1 MSSGKYDVVVVGGGP
16 GGYVAAIRAAQ
27 LGGKVALVEAA
38 DLGGTCTN
46 WGCIPTKA
54 LLRSVECLVEARRAR
69 EFGVI
74 LGSID
79 FSLEVIVKR
88 KDDVVSKLRDGI
100 KYLLDSYG
108 VSLIRGRGRLKN
120 PNTVVVSGA
129 DGSKTEVEGKSIIL
143 ATGSKTRL
151 IPIPGLSDVDV
162 MTNEHDALS
171 PKKIPESLLIIGGGP
186 EGVEFAT
193 IYSNLGSKVVLVEM
207 MSTLLPLEDEEMG
220 VRLERALSAYG
231 VSVYT
236 KSVVKSVRAKDG
248 AVEAVI
254 SSDGGETRVSVERV
268 LLAAGHVP
276 NVEGLGLD
284 EVGVAYTK
292 KGITVNERMETSVK
306 GIYAVG
312 DVVTV
317 SLAHV
322 ASEQGVV
329 AAENAMGLN
338 STYDGRVVPRC
349 IYTMPEVAAVGLT
362 TQQARE
368 QKINFVSGRFP
379 LTASG
384 RALTLGETEGVV
396 KVLAEKESKRIIGV
410 HIFGPRASDLIP
422 EAALA
427 MKMGATLSDV
437 AKTIHPHPTL
447 SEAFK
452 EAVLDALGEAI
463 HLARRVRQ
471 RS

>member
-1 MSSGKYDVVVVGGGP
+1 MSSRLYDVIVIGGGP

-38 DLGGTCTN
+38 ELGGTCTN
-46 WGCIPTKA
+46 VGCIPTKA
-54 LLRSVECLVEARRAR
+54 LLRSVEALVEARRAR

-79 FSLEVIVKR
+79 FSLEAIIKR
-88 KDDVVSKLRDGI
+88 KDDIVSRLREGI
-100 KYLLDSYG
+100 KYLLDSYE
-108 VSLIRGRGRLKN
+108 VSLIRGRGRLKS
-120 PNTVVVSGA
+120 PTTVMVTMS
-129 DGSKTEVEGKSIIL
+129 DGSKTEVEGRSIIL
-143 ATGSKTRL
+143 ATGSKTRI
-151 IPIPGLSDVDV
+151 IPIPGLSDIDV
-162 MTNEHDALS
+162 MTNEHEALS
-171 PKKIPESLLIIGGGP
+171 PKKVPESLLIIGGGP

-193 IYSNLGSKVVLVEM
+193 IYSHLGSKVVLVEM
-207 MSTLLPLEDEEMG
+207 LATLLPLEDEEMG
-220 VRLERALSAYG
+220 VRLERVLSTNG

-236 KSVVKSVRAKDG
+236 KSVVKSVRKKDG

-254 SSDGGETRVSVERV
+254 STDGNESKVSVERV

-276 NVEGLGLD
+276 NLDDLGLD

-306 GIYAVG
+306 GVYAVG

-338 STYDGRVVPRC
+338 SIYDSRVVPRC
-349 IYTMPEVAAVGLT
+349 IYTLPEVAAVGLT

-368 QKINFVSGRFP
+368 QKLSFVTGRFP
-379 LTASG
+379 FTASG

-396 KVLAEKESKRIIGV
+396 KILAEKESKRIIGV
-410 HIFGPRASDLIP
+410 HIFGPRASDMIP

-427 MKMGATLSDV
+427 MKMGATLKDI
-437 AKTIHPHPTL
+437 ARTMHPHPTL

-452 EAVLDALGEAI
+452 EAALDALGEAI
-463 HLARRVRQ
+463 HLGRKARSSR
-471 RS
+471 